1 MYREIV
7 NTYFYSME
15 LVLLKNDKY
24 NNLYQNDRDEYYY
37 ECLESLSNIYNLSSK
52 NLEIFG
58 YTKLE
63 LSKKNQK
70 KIENIHINV
79 TSFFFNDDDVYNIIT
94 STNSMKIIF
103 SLSEFLFALFTFI
116 NFEEVEIFG
125 ANEIFLFLVFNIDN
139 NIFGLD
145 ETINIYFDEIK
156 KNVKFDKFLVYF
168 CIGFFCAFQ
177 IVAIFFG
184 IKTNNF
190 ILNEKEK
197 YLKYFFKIDEENIKF
212 ILNKSKKFI
221 KLNSDQ
227 SNNILSIP
235 KFNFENENISY
246 DSEKNNLINKNNEK
260 KLKHKDNKINKK
272 DHSNNNN
279 NLILSNLKKH
289 IYFLIFFYT
298 FSFLIILITNIFVFI
313 ELSKIYH
320 FSLIY
325 YLTIFLEKNIYQI
338 FNDIRSYN
346 FFYILLDNNEYFKN
360 KFNSRLEN
368 FYNLYSLTSNTL
380 EYITGNISKYG
391 LSKEA
396 YDKYFTIDSDSLCE
410 YFYNNS
416 LLSNFTC
423 EDFASNVSNYGL
435 LSLSSYY
442 TDTLFYIYSKITYQ
456 WNFIENYNY
465 TFNEIIYNSDDDN
478 EYYFN
483 NVQPS
488 NSDEIEFYQTI
499 NPFQIYN
506 DNHLKDL
513 TIVIIYIYKPSFE
526 SLIISIQNV
535 IEDIYDH
542 IYNYILISNIGY
554 YIVLI
559 WFYFIYLLPYII
571 KKNIELNKN
580 RKMLNIIPKEILFEI
595 INKEKSNIGI

>member
-1 MYREIV
+1 
-7 NTYFYSME
+7 ME

-260 KLKHKDNKINKK
+260 KLKHKDNKMNKK

-298 FSFLIILITNIFVFI
+298 FSFLIILITNIFILI

-346 FFYILLDNNEYFKN
+346 VF
-360 KFNSRLEN
+360 
-368 FYNLYSLTSNTL
+368 
-380 EYITGNISKYG
+380 
-391 LSKEA
+391 
-396 YDKYFTIDSDSLCE
+396 
-410 YFYNNS
+410 
-416 LLSNFTC
+416 
-423 EDFASNVSNYGL
+423 
-435 LSLSSYY
+435 
-442 TDTLFYIYSKITYQ
+442 
-456 WNFIENYNY
+456 
-465 TFNEIIYNSDDDN
+465 
-478 EYYFN
+478 
-483 NVQPS
+483 
-488 NSDEIEFYQTI
+488 
-499 NPFQIYN
+499 
-506 DNHLKDL
+506 
-513 TIVIIYIYKPSFE
+513 
-526 SLIISIQNV
+526 
-535 IEDIYDH
+535 
-542 IYNYILISNIGY
+542 
-554 YIVLI
+554 
-559 WFYFIYLLPYII
+559 
-571 KKNIELNKN
+571 
-580 RKMLNIIPKEILFEI
+580 
-595 INKEKSNIGI
+595 